1 MIEHSRQMQKDSM
14 IAVLSSAEKH
24 ALIGDSTVLL
34 LLLLLLAPLPS
45 QGPAY
50 QDQEFWGSSCLCYR
64 GPGQERQR
72 TQQRDMHSSLA
83 PLLGPLPLVNRTS
96 VA

>member
-1 MIEHSRQMQKDSM
+1 MTEHSRQMQKDSM
-14 IAVLSSAEKH
+14 IAALSSAEKH
-24 ALIGDSTVLL
+24 ALIGDSTV

-72 TQQRDMHSSLA
+72 TQ
-83 PLLGPLPLVNRTS
+83 
-96 VA
+96 

>member
-14 IAVLSSAEKH
+14 IAALSSAEKH
-24 ALIGDSTVLL
+24 AFIGDSTV

-72 TQQRDMHSSLA
+72 TQQRDMHSVLA
-83 PLLGPLPLVNRTS
+83 PLPGPLPLMKRT
-96 VA
+96 

>member
-14 IAVLSSAEKH
+14 IAALSSAEKH

-50 QDQEFWGSSCLCYR
+50 QDQQFWGSSCLCYR

-72 TQQRDMHSSLA
+72 TQQRDMHSFLA
-83 PLLGPLPLVNRTS
+83 PLLGPLPLMKRT
-96 VA
+96 